1 MCLII
6 KRGTQPQVAEQNIV
20 VAKAFRESWTVTKSW
35 EKKVTRSKR
44 LFGLIPE
51 KCERVWTTIDVKKLT
66 APFYDFDY
74 EFGPQPQVE
83 IQETAERSCFGDI
96 DSEWLRNNYGLNWQ
110 SSEELMG
117 IGAGYHSANT
127 FQRLKDENMHAY
139 YVIYECIIP
148 KGSLFYVDETGLI
161 VSNNLIVT
169 EKKLN

>member
-20 VAKAFRESWTVTKSW
+20 VAKAFFENRAPHW
-35 EKKVTRSKR
+35 EERVVRPKR

-51 KCERVWTTIDVKKLT
+51 KRKRVLVEIVIKLT
-66 APFYDFDY
+66 APFYSFDY

-83 IQETAERSCFGDI
+83 IQETDDRSCFGEI
-96 DSEWLRNNYGLNWQ
+96 DAQWLRENYDNWQ

-127 FQRLKDENMHAY
+127 FQRLIDESMHIGY
-139 YVIYECIIP
+139 GIYECIIP
-148 KGSLFYVDETGLI
+148 KGSLFYADETGLI

-169 EKKLN
+169 EKRLN